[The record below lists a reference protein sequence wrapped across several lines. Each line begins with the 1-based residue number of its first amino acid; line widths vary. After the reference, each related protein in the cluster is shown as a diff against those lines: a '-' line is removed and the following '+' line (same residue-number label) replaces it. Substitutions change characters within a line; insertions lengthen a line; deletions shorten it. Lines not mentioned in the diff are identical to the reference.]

1 MRLFAGIQYG
11 DDADGYH
18 QRGQKGRDQAAVLF
32 DEEQGI
38 EIDAEREQRHVGRR
52 REDESKQYATK
63 DNARHEGCYD
73 GHAVTA

>member
-18 QRGQKGRDQAAVLF
+18 QRGQKGRDQAAVLL

-38 EIDAEREQRHVGRR
+38 EIDTEREQRHVGRR
-52 REDESKQYATK
+52 REDESKQSAAK
-63 DNARHEGCYD
+63 DYTRHKGRND